1 MNDMIKRTVFLLP
14 FLLFS
19 FLAYSQ
25 IELGL
30 KAGLA
35 TESLQGESFTF
46 DRDGGEN
53 LRFALEDANY
63 GFQFGALLRLPLG
76 EKLALQPEVTFN
88 SAKTNYR
95 FDDPDMPGTDVVFN
109 ERYNDVNVPVL
120 LSYKLAFLRFNAG
133 PVGHFFLSNTNDLRS
148 QDGLDRTFES
158 FNLGYALG
166 GSIDIGPL
174 TLDVRYDGNFAKYG
188 KTWNYQGNDFR
199 IDQAPKRWIGSV
211 AYRF

>member
-1 MNDMIKRTVFLLP
+1 MRNRIAIILPLL
-14 FLLFS
+14 LLSAVS
-19 FLAYSQ
+19 FAQ

-35 TESLQGESFTF
+35 TESLQGERFSFSQTGRE
-46 DRDGGEN
+46 D
-53 LRFALEDANY
+53 LRFALEDADY

-76 EKLALQPEVTFN
+76 EKLTLQPEVTFN

-95 FDDPDMPGTDVVFN
+95 FDDPDTPGSEVVFD

-120 LSYKLAFLRFNAG
+120 LSYKVAFLRLNAG
-133 PVGHFFLSNTNDLRS
+133 PVGHFFLSNTNDLKS
-148 QDGLDRTFES
+148 QDGLDRTFDT

-174 TLDVRYDGNFAKYG
+174 TLDVRYDGNFSKYG
-188 KTWNYQGNDFR
+188 KTWTFDGNEFE